1 MRETATLTLSGHT
14 EDPKNRCRP
23 RRVRQQF
30 FMAFAYHVIDL
41 ELLKNCVQETSQ
53 EKTILQ
59 LDSDEGIRTDAFAAR
74 EVGEGEGRAPPPRK
88 AR

>member
-1 MRETATLTLSGHT
+1 
-14 EDPKNRCRP
+14 
-23 RRVRQQF
+23 
-30 FMAFAYHVIDL
+30 MAFAYHVIDL

-59 LDSDEGIRTDAFAAR
+59 LDSDDGIRTDAFVAR
-74 EVGEGEGRAPPPRK
+74 EVGGGEGRAPPPRK